1 MKKLP
6 ASLLLILL
14 LPCAAQAAPEVKSVK
29 FTATPAPV
37 TDQERSSFY
46 TRSSAVV
53 TYSNGKK
60 KVFPLAYQTLYRA
73 ADKITNSYAGMIVDK
88 AGKPVMRSAGDAQ
101 GQVAQGPFYSDSPDG
116 NSLLGMHTGQNA
128 AYLVTHFEYST
139 EAPNVD
145 ASGPPVQLYAR
156 LPSAINQAK
165 LVQDKQTGRLRVVEL
180 KNVDASASD
189 GIWTPCQASQTPWGT
204 HLGGE
209 EYEPDAR
216 EFETVPFEAMNL
228 YAGTPGKDVKSGGSN
243 PYDYGYK
250 FEVSVTAAG
259 ATTFVKHYAM
269 GRLANELGD
278 VMPDRRTAYMGDDGR
293 DTVMFMYVADKPGQ
307 LSAGTLYAAIW
318 MQQHGDNAGQA
329 GLKWIALGHAS
340 DEQVHD
346 LIRSGIR
353 FSDIFE
359 SATPETVFK
368 SPENYRDF
376 KAVYVYPGTG
386 EETSHLE
393 YLKLKPGK
401 EQAAAFLESRR
412 YAAMLGA
419 TSEFT
424 KMEGVTHNA
433 RDKRLYIAM
442 SYIEK
447 GMLAGKKAGP
457 TDRPVDDIA
466 LDGDSQD
473 LACGAVYEAL
483 LGANQRDSQG
493 SRIDSDWV
501 AYEMHGMVTGARK
514 PFWQSGSALD
524 KCDTDRMANPDN
536 LKYSEAMRTLFIGE
550 DSGNHLNNFVWA
562 YNVDDRQST
571 RIFSAPAGS
580 ENTGLQVVEDWNG
593 HAYLMSNVQ
602 HPAATQDLMSYP
614 VAIREKLSAGIDKRG
629 VIGYIGGLPGI
640 KTGAR

>member
-1 MKKLP
+1 MKRLP
-6 ASLLLILL
+6 VSLLSLLLALS
-14 LPCAAQAAPEVKSVK
+14 AQAEPAVKSVK
-29 FTATPAPV
+29 FTSTPAPL
-37 TDQERSSFY
+37 TDQERSSLY

-53 TYSNGKK
+53 TYVNGKQ
-60 KVFPLAYQTLYRA
+60 KVFPLAYQTLYRS
-73 ADKITNSYAGMIVDK
+73 ADKIGNTYAGVIVDK
-88 AGKPVMRSAGDAQ
+88 AGKPVLHSAADEQ

-116 NSLLGMHTGQNA
+116 NSLLGMEKGRDS

-145 ASGPPVQLYAR
+145 ANRPSLQLYAK
-156 LPSAINQAK
+156 LPSVINQAK
-165 LVQDKQTGRLRVVEL
+165 LVQDKKTGRLRVVDL
-180 KNVDASASD
+180 KNVDASAGD

-209 EYEPDAR
+209 EYEPNAK

-228 YAGTPGKDVKSGGSN
+228 YAGTPGKNSQSGGSN

-250 FEVSVTAAG
+250 FEVSVAANG

-293 DTVMFMYVADKPGQ
+293 DTVMFMYVADKPGK

-318 MQQHGDNAGQA
+318 MQQHGDNAGQ
-329 GLKWIALGHAS
+329 GELKWMALGHAS

-346 LIRSGIR
+346 LIKSGIR

-359 SATPETVFK
+359 SATSEVVLK
-368 SPENYRDF
+368 SPESYRDF

-386 EETSHLE
+386 NETSHLE

-447 GMLAGKKAGP
+447 GMLAEKKSGP
-457 TDRPVDDIA
+457 TDRQVDDIA
-466 LDGDSQD
+466 LDSDSQD

-493 SRIDSDWV
+493 YPIDSDWV

-514 PFWQSGSALD
+514 PFWQTGSALD
-524 KCDTDRMANPDN
+524 KCDTDKMANPDN

-562 YNVDDRQST
+562 YNVDDKQST
-571 RIFSAPAGS
+571 RIFSAPVGS
-580 ENTGLQVVEDWNG
+580 ENTGMQVVEDWNG
-593 HAYLMSNVQ
+593 HAYLMSNIQ
-602 HPAATQDLMSYP
+602 HPAATQDLKDYP
-614 VAIREKLSAGIDKRG
+614 IAIREKLSAGIDKRG

-640 KTGAR
+640 KTSAR